1 MEVQASGAWPSSGV
15 GQGHLFLACP
25 LPGTNATAAHGC
37 HGVVTP
43 AMANARPADL
53 TAQAAALAW
62 PTWTAALLPSPR
74 SYPLGVCP
82 ASRPLSLLRS
92 PRPALCAGSSPL
104 SHPHIPRLLAQT
116 APGMR
121 CFHLPSHTSPLSE
134 PQAQPCSPPRAGLR
148 RELGTVQR
156 AVHLGHARPYFKHH
170 LLARMH
176 LGTPLGG
183 CVSQQATN
191 RPITSGKSPVPRLLE
206 AGLCR
211 SRGHREEGSR
221 PLSGLRLSV

>member
-25 LPGTNATAAHGC
+25 LPGTNARAAHGC

-53 TAQAAALAW
+53 TAQAAALAR

-92 PRPALCAGSSPL
+92 PRPALCAGSSSL

-121 CFHLPSHTSPLSE
+121 CFHCPATRAPSQSPRHS
-134 PQAQPCSPPRAGLR
+134 
-148 RELGTVQR
+148 R
-156 AVHLGHARPYFKHH
+156 AVLPER
-170 LLARMH
+170 
-176 LGTPLGG
+176 G
-183 CVSQQATN
+183 CAV
-191 RPITSGKSPVPRLLE
+191 
-206 AGLCR
+206 
-211 SRGHREEGSR
+211 SRGRCRGQFTWATHVPIS
-221 PLSGLRLSV
+221 STTC